1 MAINRYFKLFLNAGA
16 ASPLVI
22 NVNQYDKDE
31 LWHFTLLSET
41 GEQYYP
47 NAAAIVGK
55 KNDGNLIANAA
66 TVDGR
71 GYVNV
76 TETEQMTAAPG
87 VNYFELL
94 IDGQIHGTANFIVLV
109 EPSPTEGGV
118 VSDSDLSLIQQA
130 MDSISPAVIAQK
142 VADWMDENLTPTTP
156 PVDAS
161 LKVQGAAADAKK
173 TGDEISDLK
182 SQISSSQGMSA
193 EFKSALENLL
203 SKVAYIDANGQTYF
217 DALHTAMY
225 PPANLTRITAVYTQG
240 STVVYDTD
248 TLDSLKANLVVTAYY
263 DNGTSEVVSSY
274 VLSGTLT
281 EGTSTITATYG
292 GKSATFNVTVTE
304 DTEYG
309 TFTPTNVITGSYINT
324 DGSIGTYETSAYS
337 ETYYPV
343 KHNVISFGGTGWEN
357 ARAFNVRL
365 CLYNSEKTFLRQ
377 LRIRKSSGDS
387 ADYHG
392 NPVVIAIPNDAKYF
406 RLSWADDSAPLPN
419 PEFTINNLTYTDLF
433 MEIGDIDSSTGA
445 DKTSTTRIR
454 STDYISVN
462 GSVSVSGCPFAETW
476 YDYGHSA
483 SATTSG
489 YAFRCYDSSK
499 NIVGSLTDGG
509 QLFNADISNVALPA
523 NTAYVRV
530 FIQQGSTTYN
540 VGFSTAVI
548 NPFAIDG
555 NYYLLTEE

>member
-1 MAINRYFKLFLNAGA
+1 MAEVSQIRVKGTLYDIKDAVARLSTGAPATA
-16 ASPLVI
+16 ASVAAMTDTSKI
-22 NVNQYDKDE
+22 YVY
-31 LWHFTLLSET
+31 TGSESGYT
-41 GEQYYP
+41 NGNWYY
-47 NAAAIVGK
+47 NNGSSWV
-55 KNDGNLIANAA
+55 
-66 TVDGR
+66 
-71 GYVNV
+71 
-76 TETEQMTAAPG
+76 
-87 VNYFELL
+87 
-94 IDGQIHGTANFIVLV
+94 
-109 EPSPTEGGV
+109 SGGV
-118 VSDSDLSLIQQA
+118 YNSAAVETDTSLSVS
-130 MDSISPAVIAQK
+130 
-142 VADWMDENLTPTTP
+142 
-156 PVDAS
+156 
-161 LKVQGAAADAKK
+161 GAPADAKV
-173 TGDEISDLK
+173 TGDAINNIVYVGTEASDSHTQVIVSPNSQEIELVTQTEFDSEISDLK